1 MVRTL
6 LKGEGKEKVEG
17 RIRRAISSPVNFW
30 ELKEIINSHVY
41 NRRWE
46 RKKEIRKG
54 VKHTDFV
61 LLIVLSCL

>member
-30 ELKEIINSHVY
+30 ELKEIINSRVY
-41 NRRWE
+41 NRRVNTNIYIYKGGRE
-46 RKKEIRKG
+46 KKKLEK
-54 VKHTDFV
+54 V
-61 LLIVLSCL
+61 